1 MHNRNSLQLRS
12 PRFYCVDPLRC
23 QMSHHQHLSKKL
35 SLHFT
40 SSQNRRTLMA
50 GGSPI
55 KFNALHANSRVTQ
68 SLSAA
73 YHFAKGLR
81 STGWKLVYRNN

>member
-1 MHNRNSLQLRS
+1 
-12 PRFYCVDPLRC
+12 
-23 QMSHHQHLSKKL
+23 
-35 SLHFT
+35 
-40 SSQNRRTLMA
+40 MA

>member
-1 MHNRNSLQLRS
+1 
-12 PRFYCVDPLRC
+12 
-23 QMSHHQHLSKKL
+23 
-35 SLHFT
+35 
-40 SSQNRRTLMA
+40 MA

-68 SLSAA
+68 SLSTA

-81 STGWKLVYRNN
+81 KVQDGSLFTEIIKSKLLYIKMTRAFLRGSTNENRVAETVALTCP